1 MEIVNFTPYSA
12 IAGGILIGLAAS
24 IMLLL
29 SGRLAGVSGILAGVL
44 IPKKGDISWRLYFL
58 FGLVGGAWLYR
69 VFSGQNSESILY
81 EASAPLII
89 AGGIL
94 VGFGTKLG
102 GGCTSG
108 HGVCGIG
115 RLSTRSIVATLMFI
129 IAGALA
135 VYILRHGLA
144 G

>member
-58 FGLVGGAWLYR
+58 LGLLGGAWLYR
-69 VFSGQNSESILY
+69 VFSGQNSE
-81 EASAPLII
+81 
-89 AGGIL
+89 
-94 VGFGTKLG
+94 
-102 GGCTSG
+102 
-108 HGVCGIG
+108 
-115 RLSTRSIVATLMFI
+115 
-129 IAGALA
+129 
-135 VYILRHGLA
+135 
-144 G
+144 

>member
-1 MEIVNFTPYSA
+1 M
-12 IAGGILIGLAAS
+12 
-24 IMLLL
+24 
-29 SGRLAGVSGILAGVL
+29 AGVSGILAGVL